1 MELATLATIAAVA
14 GVATSAV
21 SAYSAYEQGKAQQ
34 NQYKLQAK
42 QTTIEGE
49 RRALQYTQRANDLLR
64 RRQAVNASLA
74 VRAYAGGVDPFS
86 GSPDVIR
93 AANDTA
99 LGRDYGV
106 LLADADAALRGG
118 AFQSSIY
125 ETAGET
131 ALRGGMFQA
140 GTALLQGASQ
150 LGSIKAQAKSNP
162 TTTVNTN
169 VG

>member
-14 GVATSAV
+14 GTAMTAV
-21 SAYSAYEQGKAQQ
+21 SAYGSYQQGKAQQ

-99 LGRDYGV
+99 LGRDYTT
-106 LLADADAALRGG
+106 LLSDADAALRGG

-131 ALRGGMFQA
+131 AARAGRFEAAASLARGTMQLASIKPQA
-140 GTALLQGASQ
+140 GSGP
-150 LGSIKAQAKSNP
+150 K
-162 TTTVNTN
+162 TTVSTDM
-169 VG
+169 G